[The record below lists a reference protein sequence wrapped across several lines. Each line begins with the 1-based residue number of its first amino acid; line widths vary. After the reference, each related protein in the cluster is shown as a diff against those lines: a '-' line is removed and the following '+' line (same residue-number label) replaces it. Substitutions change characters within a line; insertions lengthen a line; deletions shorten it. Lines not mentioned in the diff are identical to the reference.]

1 MKASS
6 PPTDEKFKIGML
18 LSDTRYRG
26 SSLQVITF
34 IIFVAV
40 FFWLVDN
47 TLKNLALLGKDVS
60 FNFLFLRAG
69 YDINQRLIPYS
80 SDSTHGRAAVVGILN
95 TLLVAFVGCVIA
107 TILGLFVG
115 ILRLSKNW
123 LVAKLMSAYIEG
135 FRNVPVLLWIV
146 MVFALLTEF
155 TPAPKA
161 FKGADP
167 QATMLFFD
175 SVAITNRGTY
185 FPAPIL
191 NEGAYWVIFI
201 FILSGFAVI
210 FLKRY
215 ADKLKKETGKDF
227 PTFLV
232 SIAILI
238 FPSTILFF
246 ALGSPISLEYPYLK
260 GFNFKDGI
268 HLRNSFLA
276 LTLALALY
284 TSAFIAEI
292 VRAGIMAISKGQ
304 TEAASSLGLRP
315 NKIMNLIILPQA
327 LRIIVPPLI
336 SNYLNLTKNSSLAIA
351 VGYMDVRG
359 TLGGITLNQTGR
371 ELESM
376 LLLMGFYLCVSL
388 VISSIINYYNRSFQ
402 IVVR

>member
-6 PPTDEKFKIGML
+6 PPTNEKFKIGML

-26 SSLQVITF
+26 TSLQVITF

-201 FILSGFAVI
+201 FILSVFAVI

-215 ADKLKKETGKDF
+215 ANKLKRETGKDF

-260 GFNFKDGI
+260 GFNLSLI
-268 HLRNSFLA
+268 HIW
-276 LTLALALY
+276 TLPTIY
-284 TSAFIAEI
+284 S
-292 VRAGIMAISKGQ
+292 V
-304 TEAASSLGLRP
+304 
-315 NKIMNLIILPQA
+315 
-327 LRIIVPPLI
+327 
-336 SNYLNLTKNSSLAIA
+336 
-351 VGYMDVRG
+351 
-359 TLGGITLNQTGR
+359 
-371 ELESM
+371 
-376 LLLMGFYLCVSL
+376 
-388 VISSIINYYNRSFQ
+388 
-402 IVVR
+402 